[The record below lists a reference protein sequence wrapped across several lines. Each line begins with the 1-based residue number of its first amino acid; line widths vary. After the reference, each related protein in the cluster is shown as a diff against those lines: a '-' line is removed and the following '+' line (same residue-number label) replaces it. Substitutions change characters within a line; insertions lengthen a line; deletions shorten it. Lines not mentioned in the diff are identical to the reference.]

1 MKLKILVA
9 VMLAGAAHSAEAAL
23 MPATFD
29 PSVFT
34 TRQFS
39 IFGYTTPKQPGEARG
54 LLTSRST
61 ST

>member
-1 MKLKILVA
+1 MKPKILVA
-9 VMLAGAAHSAEAAL
+9 AVVLAGSAHSAEVAL

-39 IFGYTTPKQPGEARG
+39 IFGSTPKQPGEARG
-54 LLTSRST
+54 ILTSRST